1 MLVDKNFF
9 KRKRDC
15 LGLGGSKDLEGML
28 EGLVRGLRDKGE
40 KS

>member
-1 MLVDKNFF
+1 MLVDKDVF

-28 EGLVRGLRDKGE
+28 EGLGRGLRDMGE
-40 KS
+40 T